1 MHLVSCPYL
10 MGVSFYR
17 ESVEKALRD
26 DPNIDFV
33 MCLSVSLSLRI
44 YQMKLGKSLLN
55 SGTAIFIALM

>member
-1 MHLVSCPYL
+1 

-33 MCLSVSLSLRI
+33 MRLSVSLSLRI